1 VKVLLGH
8 GPLAKRVVVSL
19 CDYTGN
25 WPLPYLKAGHTV
37 VLVDLK
43 HGDDLL
49 QIGPEAIVLE
59 VDMTFM
65 RHRPGNWPRDWRA
78 SHVLMA
84 VPCTDFTKSA
94 ALHWKWKDA
103 RGDTAKSV
111 DLVRS
116 CLAIK
121 DYFAP
126 DGWSL
131 ENPAGRLAKLV
142 PELGLAWYFDPCD
155 YAGYLPAEL
164 HDVTHESSTEAI
176 LASNRYTKETGI
188 WGNNVKPPEKYV
200 EPLVFTTTN
209 GKRGSVMWKRLGGKS
224 ERTKTLRSTTP
235 MGFSTAYKGSN
246 PA

>member
-1 VKVLLGH
+1 MRVLLGD
-8 GPLAKRVVVSL
+8 GPLKSRVVLSL

-25 WPLPYLKAGHTV
+25 WPRPYHEAGHTV
-37 VLVDLK
+37 VLVDKK

-49 QIGPEAIVLE
+49 EMEPGTLDAMFWSSMLFPRPYIV
-59 VDMTFM
+59 
-65 RHRPGNWPRDWRA
+65 

-94 ALHWKWKDA
+94 ALHWKKKDE

-111 DLVRS
+111 DLVRA
-116 CLAIK
+116 CLSIK
-121 DYFAP
+121 DCFGVDSWA
-126 DGWSL
+126 L
-131 ENPAGRLAKLV
+131 ENPAGRIAKLV

-164 HDVTHESSTEAI
+164 HDVTHDSSTEAI
-176 LASNRYTKETGI
+176 LASNRYTKQTGI
-188 WGNNVKPPEKYV
+188 WGKNVKPPEKYV

-246 PA
+246 PG